1 MNDEDRG
8 ENASSGMHDSRNRNS
23 FPGKSLSEQQKEG
36 LQMVKKLMFSL
47 DQEEGLEDIY
57 TFR

>member
-8 ENASSGMHDSRNRNS
+8 ENASPSSHDSRSRNS
-23 FPGKSLSEQQKEG
+23 FPGKGLSEQQKEG